1 MSEQKTHP
9 DVQWWL
15 AELDRYGNPRLCD
28 GAHSERAGAE
38 RAGAERAMYLYGRL
52 GLENGQRYGICRVEV
67 FPAVAAPHGT
77 NEEAISALNSIGL
90 RP

>member
-1 MSEQKTHP
+1 MTQP

-38 RAGAERAMYLYGRL
+38 KAAYLYQRL
-52 GLENGQRYGICRVEV
+52 GLEKGQRYGVVRVEIW
-67 FPAVAAPHGT
+67 PAEARPHDANEAAIG
-77 NEEAISALNSIGL
+77 ALNAIG
-90 RP
+90 RR